1 MLSGPVEAAD
11 GGEGRRKSSRA
22 TPRADY
28 AMAEGRFQRK
38 PPTAGVAARAAAA
51 QALYECTPNLQLQE
65 AAQGLLSPQQLS
77 AWRLTQGLSGQRK
90 AAVADENGMV
100 TREVNEGGVTFIY
113 LCEPV
118 PIGGESTR
126 EKDARGQRNHRRKC
140 SAKNKAVRAQA
151 QRVEAEE
158 GGSSEGG
165 CEQRG
170 AGEGPACGTADAST
184 EGCAAVPVLGLWIG
198 ARLR

>member
-1 MLSGPVEAAD
+1 MCAEDELPSARTAPW
-11 GGEGRRKSSRA
+11 KSSRA
-22 TPRADY
+22 PRADY
-28 AMAEGRFQRK
+28 AKAVFQRK
-38 PPTAGVAARAAAA
+38 PPTPGVAARAAAA
-51 QALYECTPNLQLQE
+51 QALYECTPSLQLQE

-100 TREVNEGGVTFIY
+100 TREVNEGGVTFNY

-151 QRVEAEE
+151 QRELEAEE

-170 AGEGPACGTADAST
+170 AGRWKHRWS
-184 EGCAAVPVLGLWIG
+184 
-198 ARLR
+198 RRRRRRRRRRR